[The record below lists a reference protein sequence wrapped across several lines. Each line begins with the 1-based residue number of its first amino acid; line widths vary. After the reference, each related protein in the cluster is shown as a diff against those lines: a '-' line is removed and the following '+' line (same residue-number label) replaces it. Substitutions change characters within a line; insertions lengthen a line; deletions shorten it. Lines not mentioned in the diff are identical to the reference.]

1 MRDGDWQ
8 RVQRGAYVARQVQV
22 DERCRSRP
30 CGVSC
35 RPTSRSPAVPPS
47 GCSGWTCWG
56 TSSTSWPARQAPRA
70 APGRAVVDIARE
82 EPLVEAV
89 VVGDVVLRSGAATF
103 DRLLACASRSAG
115 LRGIE
120 AARTVLP
127 HFNGR
132 SESPME
138 TRLRLPLLAGGLTG
152 LRVQHDLY
160 GPGGHAGR
168 GDRYVPGVVLEYDG
182 REARLDR
189 QVFVQERRRQ
199 TGIAELALELRRYSA
214 ADVYTRSPRELVAE
228 VRRAQE
234 LASGRPRRLLTGP
247 DTLRRP
253 RLRPLP
259 TLD

>member
-1 MRDGDWQ
+1 VRT
-8 RVQRGAYVARQVQV
+8 RGALLPD
-22 DERCRSRP
+22 DELCEIGGLRV
-30 CGVSC
+30 VS
-35 RPTSRSPAVPPS
+35 
-47 GCSGWTCWG
+47 
-56 TSSTSWPARQAPRA
+56 A
-70 APGRAVVDIARE
+70 ARAVVDIARE

-199 TGIAELALELRRYSA
+199 TGIAELALGLRRYSA
-214 ADVYTRSPRELVAE
+214 ADVYTRSPHELVAE